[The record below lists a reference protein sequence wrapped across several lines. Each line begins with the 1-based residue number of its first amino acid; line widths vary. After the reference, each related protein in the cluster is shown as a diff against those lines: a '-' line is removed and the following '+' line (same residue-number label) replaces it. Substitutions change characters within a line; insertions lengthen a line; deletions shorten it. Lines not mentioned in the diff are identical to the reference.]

1 MTSRTSLYAW
11 TAASLLSLLLLAVL
25 AGSVR
30 RFDGPADRGIH
41 LAAVLLSGLALA
53 LAASA
58 AIASR
63 RTEKQLAAS
72 RAERADADRRAA
84 ESVDRYR
91 ALSQRLRHLLAT
103 GPAMVFDLTPP
114 PELRVSH
121 MSDNA
126 FRITGYSPEEM
137 IGDPGLF
144 FSRLHPDDIPVIE
157 LAARKMVEEGFARQ
171 DIRFR
176 HKDGAYRRLHGEVHR
191 VDGAAGPGD
200 FVGWWMDVTEVV
212 EAAAAREAAREAAE
226 AASRAKSDFL
236 ANMSHEIRT
245 PMNGVIGMLD
255 LALDG
260 DLPPEQR
267 EYLDIAR
274 LSAESLLTVI
284 NDILDFSKIEAGRLA
299 LDEVPFALS
308 DTLEETLSTLALR
321 AHHKGLELAL
331 EIDPNVPAA
340 VIGDAGRIR
349 QVIVNLVAN
358 AIKFTERGEVVV
370 RVTGDAATVDA
381 IDAVD
386 LHVAVCDTGI
396 GIAPEKLAVIF
407 EPFTQADTSTTR
419 RFGGTG
425 LGLAISTKLVELM
438 RGRIWAESTP
448 GVGSTLHFA
457 VPLKRTKLPPA
468 ELDDVDLRGVTALVV
483 DDNATNRS
491 ILQGLLT
498 RWGMK
503 PTVVDGGLA
512 GLALLRSESA
522 GRNRFSLLIV
532 DAQMPGMDGFAF
544 VQRVREH
551 EEWGKSAIM
560 MLSSATFHD
569 DVRRCREAGIDVYL
583 TKPVRA
589 TELRES
595 IARLLARR
603 GGGSDARPRRAS
615 APPDATDLPAGLRVL
630 LAEDNPVNQQLAL
643 TLLRKHGAVVT
654 LATDGH
660 EAVQAFESG
669 PFDVILMD
677 VQMPELDGLEAARL
691 IRSREAAGARVP
703 IIALTARAM
712 AGDREA
718 CLAAGMDSYLAK
730 PIRAG
735 ELLGAVNQALGTSTV
750 HRGRAAGA
758 AGSAGSAPVG
768 VAAPEASPI
777 DLDDLRAVTGDDP
790 ELMAQMLLAFKSD
803 VPRHV
808 SRITEG
814 VATSDAGIVREAAH
828 TLKGAAA
835 AIGARAV
842 RDLAQKL
849 EAAGRAGDVAPAGA
863 AFTALAPEVRRL
875 VTVIDDLLA
884 GERASD

>member
-1 MTSRTSLYAW
+1 MKSH
-11 TAASLLSLLLLAVL
+11 ASLSAWAAGSVLSLLLLVVVIAVVGRL
-25 AGSVR
+25 DGS
-30 RFDGPADRGIH
+30 
-41 LAAVLLSGLALA
+41 AARAVDVATLILSALALA
-53 LAASA
+53 LILRT
-58 AIASR
+58 AIASDK
-63 RTEKQLAAS
+63 TERELAAS
-72 RAERADADRRAA
+72 RADREEADRRA
-84 ESVDRYR
+84 EEGVDRHR

-103 GPAMVFDLTPP
+103 GPAMVFDLSPP

-126 FRITGYSPEEM
+126 VRITGYSPEEM
-137 IGDPGLF
+137 INDPGLF

-176 HKDGAYRRLHGEVHR
+176 HKDGAYRRLHGEVQR
-191 VDGAAGPGD
+191 VDVSAVPSG
-200 FVGWWMDVTEVV
+200 FVGWWMDVTDIVQANE
-212 EAAAAREAAREAAE
+212 AREAAREAAE

-245 PMNGVIGMLD
+245 PMNGVMGMLD

-260 DLPPEQR
+260 DLPAEQR
-267 EYLDIAR
+267 EYLEIAR

-299 LDEVPFALS
+299 LDEIPFDLPAM
-308 DTLEETLSTLALR
+308 LEETLSTLALR
-321 AHHKGLELAL
+321 AHHKSLELAL
-331 EIDPNVPAA
+331 EVDPNVPAA
-340 VIGDAGRIR
+340 VVGDPGRIR
-349 QVIVNLVAN
+349 QVIVNLVGN

-370 RVTGDAATVDA
+370 RVIGDSAAADT
-381 IDAVD
+381 VD

-396 GIAPEKLAVIF
+396 GIAPEKLAAIF

-438 RGRIWAESTP
+438 RGRIWAESKP
-448 GVGSTLHFA
+448 GVGSTMHFT
-457 VPLKRTKLPPA
+457 VPLKRTELPAAAPVG
-468 ELDDVDLRGVTALVV
+468 VDLRGVPALVV

-551 EEWGKSAIM
+551 QEWGEPAIM
-560 MLSSATFHD
+560 MLSSATFHE
-569 DVRRCREAGIDVYL
+569 DVRRCREVGIDVYL

-595 IARLLARR
+595 IARLLAGR
-603 GGGSDARPRRAS
+603 GVSPDERHQQRSTHPATAGL
-615 APPDATDLPAGLRVL
+615 PPGLRVL

-643 TLLRKHGAVVT
+643 ALLRKHGAAVT
-654 LATDGH
+654 LAADGR
-660 EAVQAFESG
+660 EAVKAFESES
-669 PFDVILMD
+669 FDVILMD
-677 VQMPELDGLEAARL
+677 VQMPELDGLEASRL
-691 IRSREAAGARVP
+691 IRSREAPGARVP

-718 CLAAGMDSYLAK
+718 CLAAGMDSYVPK
-730 PIRAG
+730 PIRAA
-735 ELLGAVNQALGTSTV
+735 ELLNAINQALGLPSDGLRHPTG
-750 HRGRAAGA
+750 RGSQRFAV
-758 AGSAGSAPVG
+758 APREG
-768 VAAPEASPI
+768 PAI
-777 DLDDLRAVTGDDP
+777 DLGDFREITGDDAD
-790 ELMAQMLLAFKSD
+790 LMGQMLQAFRAD
-803 VPRHV
+803 APRHV
-808 SRITEG
+808 TRITEG
-814 VATSDAGIVREAAH
+814 IAASDAGMVRDAAH
-828 TLKGAAA
+828 TLKGAAS
-835 AIGARAV
+835 AIGARAM
-842 RDLAQKL
+842 RELADEL
-849 EAAGRAGDVAPAGA
+849 EAAGRSGDLASTGP
-863 AFTALAPEVRRL
+863 AFTALAPEMRR
-875 VTVIDDLLA
+875 VVAAIDDLLA
-884 GERASD
+884 GELATERAD